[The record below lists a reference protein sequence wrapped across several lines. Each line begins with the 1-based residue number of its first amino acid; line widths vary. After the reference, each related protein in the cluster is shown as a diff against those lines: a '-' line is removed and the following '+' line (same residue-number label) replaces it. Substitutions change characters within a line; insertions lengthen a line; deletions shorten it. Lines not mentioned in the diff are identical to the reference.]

1 MASVFSN
8 KRTLFFYSLCWIV
21 WIIMQAWLIN
31 WFGFTWQVA
40 FIDSVTSNLL
50 LALAQYALT
59 NSLSYYRP
67 GKDRGIYIFILNLV
81 IAAIWISSIKFLL
94 SHLLA
99 SNTHYIVFLHQSLP
113 VRFGI
118 AFLMTGWMMMFS
130 WMHYNTE
137 DKQAIEK
144 RKADAEKLA
153 KESEL
158 YKLRQQLHPHFLFN
172 SLNSIS
178 SLTVSN
184 PENARRMVHQ
194 LADFLRGSLNNENK
208 QQVSFREE
216 LEFLQLY
223 LDIEK
228 VRFGH
233 RLSTGIEKDEDSLDC
248 LMPPLLL
255 QPIVENAI
263 KFGLY
268 DVTEMVTIT
277 IKAVLENNHLVIT
290 IQNPFDPDITST
302 KHGTGFGLSSIQR
315 RLYLL
320 FARNDL
326 LETKMNG
333 NLFTTIIK
341 IPQHA

>member
-1 MASVFSN
+1 
-8 KRTLFFYSLCWIV
+8 
-21 WIIMQAWLIN
+21 
-31 WFGFTWQVA
+31 
-40 FIDSVTSNLL
+40 
-50 LALAQYALT
+50 
-59 NSLSYYRP
+59 
-67 GKDRGIYIFILNLV
+67 
-81 IAAIWISSIKFLL
+81 
-94 SHLLA
+94 
-99 SNTHYIVFLHQSLP
+99 
-113 VRFGI
+113 
-118 AFLMTGWMMMFS
+118 
-130 WMHYNTE
+130 
-137 DKQAIEK
+137 
-144 RKADAEKLA
+144 LA

-178 SLTVSN
+178 SLTITN
-184 PENARRMVHQ
+184 PEDARRMVQH

-208 QQVSFREE
+208 QQLSFREE

-233 RLSTGIEKDEDSLDC
+233 RLSTVIEKDEDSLDC
-248 LMPPLLL
+248 LLPSLLL

-268 DVTEMVTIT
+268 DVTETVTISV
-277 IKAVLENNHLVIT
+277 KAILQNDQLIIT
-290 IQNPFDPDITST
+290 VQNPFDPDTTPT

-326 LETKMNG
+326 LETKMNE
-333 NLFTTIIK
+333 NVFTTTIK